1 MFIAID
7 PGKNTGV
14 ATFDS
19 DGKDLQKY
27 VFSEDSFR
35 LFMVGLL
42 HVKGSVTFIL
52 EDFRLIQGKALEQTG
67 SDMPA
72 PRVIGAMQMIDTIMG
87 DRSKI
92 EMVQPGNLRTAL
104 KWAGFPE
111 LANKPRTWHCPDELA
126 AYAHG
131 VMYLIQKKLRK
142 HPIFDAYKKQGKH
155 VNERFCI

>member
-19 DGKDLQKY
+19 DGKDLSRY
-27 VFSEDSFR
+27 TFNEEVFR
-35 LFMVGLL
+35 KFMASLL
-42 HVKGSVTFIL
+42 HVDGTVTFIL
-52 EDFRLIQGKALEQTG
+52 EDFKLLQGKALEQTG

-92 EMVQPGNLRTAL
+92 EMVRPGNLRTAL

-111 LANKPRTWHCPDELA
+111 LANKPRHWHCPDDLS

-131 VMYLIQKKLRK
+131 VMYLINQKLRP
-142 HPIFDAYKKQGKH
+142 HPIFAAYKDKK
-155 VNERFCI
+155 

>member
-14 ATFDS
+14 ATFDK

-72 PRVIGAMQMIDTIMG
+72 PRIIGAMQMVDTIIG
-87 DRSKI
+87 KDSKI
-92 EMVQPGNLRTAL
+92 EYVRPGNLRTAL
-104 KWAGFPE
+104 KWAGYPE
-111 LANKPRTWHCPDELA
+111 LANKPYGWHCPDDLS

-131 VMYLIQKKLRK
+131 VMYLIQKGLKK
-142 HPIFDAYKKQGKH
+142 HPIFDAYKK
-155 VNERFCI
+155 